1 MRTVG
6 KLDRTEIEL
15 DPLAAWRRGRVL
27 DAMLRTAMPAPPQG
41 VQRGSFDKFD
51 RQDDQRRLEAAR
63 RIAKPHR

>member
-27 DAMLRTAMPAPPQG
+27 DAMLRSAMPEPPRG
-41 VQRGSFDKFD
+41 VQRGSFEMFD

>member
-15 DPLAAWRRGRVL
+15 DPLVAWRRGRVL
-27 DAMLRTAMPAPPQG
+27 DAMLRTAMPAPPRG

-51 RQDDQRRLEAAR
+51 RQDEQRRTEAAR
-63 RIAKPHR
+63 RVAHAQR